1 MDIHKYAQSCP
12 VTSQMKLL
20 IPEKI
25 GFKGPEPLPVEW
37 LPGYV
42 DPQTILSPENT

>member
-1 MDIHKYAQSCP
+1 
-12 VTSQMKLL
+12 MKLL